1 MLIVER
7 QLYHKW
13 GVNEIWLQ
21 RNAIFIFLEIES
33 IYVSH
38 DINSLYEEQV
48 LKILQNRYTV

>member
-38 DINSLYEEQV
+38 DIISLYEEQV